1 MLRQAGHRCTVYERP
16 PALLADL
23 RRQTF
28 DLLYIAREALSN
40 SVRHGAPS
48 KVAIDLRQS
57 EDATILTVQDNG
69 VGFDLATV
77 RRGLGRVTMQTRADR
92 LGATLTLIGIPGTAG
107 RPRRNTPATAG

>member
-1 MLRQAGHRCTVYERP
+1 MNISAA
-16 PALLADL
+16 ALQELSA
-23 RRQTF
+23 REAE

-92 LGATLTLIGIPGTAG
+92 LGATLTLIGIPGMGATV
-107 RPRRNTPATAG
+107 RVSIPRHKPAEDDDE